1 MAREQDDID
10 AEIIRLIEQ
19 DLEDDSAAH
28 GHLAAGRAI
37 YYDLAE
43 LEVLVREH
51 PDGRIEYV
59 DVLDDGTI
67 ITLFSHARNRNGN
80 V

>member
-19 DLEDDSAAH
+19 DLDDDSAAR
-28 GHLAAGRAI
+28 GHLAAGRVI

>member
-19 DLEDDSAAH
+19 DLDDDSAAR

-51 PDGRIEYV
+51 P
-59 DVLDDGTI
+59 
-67 ITLFSHARNRNGN
+67 
-80 V
+80 

>member
-10 AEIIRLIEQ
+10 AIIRLIEQ
-19 DLEDDSAAH
+19 DLDDDSAARR
-28 GHLAAGRAI
+28 HLVAGRAI